1 MKCKTCSDERM
12 QLGVGL
18 IVQNMKVLPCPDC
31 RHGEAKMLY
40 GVDYELPENDLM
52 LAVKR

>member
-1 MKCKTCSDERM
+1 MKCKTCSDDKN

-18 IVQNMKVLPCPDC
+18 VMVNMKVMPCHDC

-40 GVDYELPENDLM
+40 GVNYELPENDLM
-52 LAVKR
+52 LAVRR